1 MGTRGITKV
10 IHEDTVKVLQYGQ
23 FDHYPSG
30 QGVTAVQFLRHP
42 HNVLRLIAGLE
53 NVHYP
58 TNDELAV
65 LTKPYTHWEHGMMT
79 FEKGE
84 KFLADYP
91 SLSRET
97 ATGILELIASAEGLV
112 PLVLDHGFEDDAL
125 FCEGVYTINLD
136 TRTFT
141 TKWDSKEYSF
151 SFDELVALSDTDYA
165 KRCSDP
171 VLVS

>member
-1 MGTRGITKV
+1 
-10 IHEDTVKVLQYGQ
+10 
-23 FDHYPSG
+23 
-30 QGVTAVQFLRHP
+30 
-42 HNVLRLIAGLE
+42 
-53 NVHYP
+53 
-58 TNDELAV
+58 
-65 LTKPYTHWEHGMMT
+65 MMT

-84 KFLADYP
+84 KFIADYP

-97 ATGILELIASAEGLV
+97 GTGILDVIASADGLV

-141 TKWDSKEYSF
+141 TKWDSKDYSF

-165 KRCSDP
+165 KRCADP
-171 VLVS
+171 VLVP